1 MIKIAITGIVAALL
15 AALFKNRN
23 QEYSTYIALSAALI
37 ITGMIMVRLKTV
49 TDIVRQLGSYIMI
62 DGKYMSILFKLA
74 AVSYISEF
82 ASSICGECGHKTLAT
97 QIEVAAKIIMLTLT
111 LPVLLT
117 LITTIERFLKL

>member
-74 AVSYISEF
+74 AVSYLSEF